1 MAKIIRNNQKVF
13 GDNAAVNN
21 FFQFGNSSVTTKDV
35 GAMQDGNWENGWSS
49 GGVNINGVITPQFQE
64 FNTLS
69 YVATSQ
75 IAYLQQ
81 EGIAEYHAETEYH
94 QNSIVKESGTSNLY
108 VSLVNNNTGNAVNS
122 GGDNAFWKFA
132 GDLLS
137 LVSAQVPVG
146 TINAFASQ
154 VVPANYL
161 ECDGST
167 LSTSQFNDLF
177 NVIGYTYG
185 GNGASFNI
193 PDLRGEF
200 IRGWDNG
207 RGIDSGR
214 TFGGLQLDQFQ
225 GHKHSKQIGTTVD
238 SDDLGDGGAGSWN
251 SDNAQDKTF
260 TASDNLNF
268 ITNQVTVTDGVNGTP
283 RTGSETRSRNV
294 ALKYI
299 IRF

>member
-1 MAKIIRNNQKVF
+1 MAKIVRENQKVF

-21 FFQFGNSSVTTKDV
+21 FFQFGNSSVTTKDLKV
-35 GAMQDGNWENGWSS
+35 MQNGNWENGWSS
-49 GGVNINGVITPQFQE
+49 GGVNINGVITPEFQE

-69 YVATSQ
+69 YVTTSQ

-137 LVSAQVPVG
+137 FVSGQVPVG

-185 GNGASFNI
+185 GSGTSFNI

-214 TFGGLQLDQFQ
+214 TFGGSQLDAFQ
-225 GHKHSKQIGTTVD
+225 GHHHDQFVNSFDRTDDVNSFGGTITDNTNNNTSSVANTIRNPK
-238 SDDLGDGGAGSWN
+238 SDG
-251 SDNAQDKTF
+251 
-260 TASDNLNF
+260 
-268 ITNQVTVTDGVNGTP
+268 INGTP
-283 RTGSETRSRNV
+283 RTGSETRPRNI

>member
-21 FFQFGNSSVTTKDV
+21 FFQFGNSSITTKDV
-35 GAMQDGNWENGWSS
+35 GAMQNGNWENGWSS

-69 YVATSQ
+69 YVTTSQ

-81 EGIAEYHAETEYH
+81 EGIAEWHTETEYH
-94 QNSIVKESGTSNLY
+94 QNSIIKESGTTNLY
-108 VSLVNNNTGNAVNS
+108 VSLTNNNTGNAVNS

-132 GDLLS
+132 GDLVS
-137 LVSAQVPVG
+137 LVSGQVLAGSIIAYSAQ
-146 TINAFASQ
+146 T
-154 VVPANYL
+154 VPAGYL

-167 LSTSQFNDLF
+167 LDTTQYADLF
-177 NVIGYTYG
+177 SVIAYTYG
-185 GNGASFNI
+185 GSGTSFNI

-214 TFGGLQLDQFQ
+214 GFGAAQLDAFQ
-225 GHKHSKQIGTTVD
+225 GHHHDQFVNSFDRTDDVNSFGGTITDNTNNNTSSVANTIRNPK
-238 SDDLGDGGAGSWN
+238 SDG
-251 SDNAQDKTF
+251 
-260 TASDNLNF
+260 
-268 ITNQVTVTDGVNGTP
+268 INGTP
-283 RTGSETRSRNV
+283 RTGSETRPRNI

>member
-1 MAKIIRNNQKVF
+1 MCSTR
-13 GDNAAVNN
+13 VN
-21 FFQFGNSSVTTKDV
+21 S
-35 GAMQDGNWENGWSS
+35 
-49 GGVNINGVITPQFQE
+49 
-64 FNTLS
+64 
-69 YVATSQ
+69 
-75 IAYLQQ
+75 
-81 EGIAEYHAETEYH
+81 
-94 QNSIVKESGTSNLY
+94 
-108 VSLVNNNTGNAVNS
+108 NNNTGNAVNT

-132 GDLLS
+132 GDLVS
-137 LVSAQVPVG
+137 LVSGQVLTGSIIAYSAQ
-146 TINAFASQ
+146 T
-154 VVPANYL
+154 VPAGYL

-167 LSTSQFNDLF
+167 LDTSQYADLF
-177 NVIGYTYG
+177 SVIAYTYG
-185 GNGASFNI
+185 GSGTSFNI

-238 SDDLGDGGAGSWN
+238 SDDLGDGGAGNWN
-251 SDNAQDKTF
+251 SDNTQDKTF

-283 RTGSETRSRNV
+283 RTGSETRPRNV

>member
-1 MAKIIRNNQKVF
+1 MAKIVRNNQKVF

-35 GAMQDGNWENGWSS
+35 GAMQAGNWENGWSS

-108 VSLVNNNTGNAVNS
+108 VSLVNNNTGNAINS
-122 GGDNAFWKFA
+122 GGDNPFWKFA
-132 GDLLS
+132 GDLVS

-146 TINAFASQ
+146 TIHAFASQ

-167 LSTSQFNDLF
+167 LNTSQFNDLF

-185 GNGASFNI
+185 GSGTSFNV

-207 RGIDSGR
+207 RGVDSGR
-214 TFGGLQLDQFQ
+214 AFGILQTDAFQGHYHNLYSIDELLVGNGGGARWQGGQVGFQFQ
-225 GHKHSKQIGTTVD
+225 GANVKEAVS
-238 SDDLGDGGAGSWN
+238 
-251 SDNAQDKTF
+251 
-260 TASDNLNF
+260 
-268 ITNQVTVTDGVNGTP
+268 DGVNGIP
-283 RTGSETRSRNV
+283 RVDNETRPRNV

>member
-1 MAKIIRNNQKVF
+1 MF

-21 FFQFGNSSVTTKDV
+21 FFQFGNSSITTKDV
-35 GAMQDGNWENGWSS
+35 GAMQNGNWENGWSS
-49 GGVNINGVITPQFQE
+49 GGVNINGVITPEFQE

-69 YVATSQ
+69 YVTTSQ

-108 VSLVNNNTGNAVNS
+108 VSLVNNNTGNAINS

-137 LVSAQVPVG
+137 LVSGQVPVG

-185 GNGASFNI
+185 GSGTSFNV

-214 TFGGLQLDQFQ
+214 GFGSSQLDAFQ
-225 GHKHSKQIGTTVD
+225 GHHHDQFVNSFDRTDDVNSFGGT
-238 SDDLGDGGAGSWN
+238 
-251 SDNAQDKTF
+251 
-260 TASDNLNF
+260 
-268 ITNQVTVTDGVNGTP
+268 ITNNTNNNTSSVANTIRNPKSDGINGTP
-283 RTGSETRSRNV
+283 RTGSETRPRNI

>member
-1 MAKIIRNNQKVF
+1 MAKIVRNNQKVF

-35 GAMQDGNWENGWSS
+35 GAMQNGNWENGWSS
-49 GGVNINGVITPQFQE
+49 GGVNINGVVTPEFQE

-69 YVATSQ
+69 YVTTSQ

-94 QNSIVKESGTSNLY
+94 QNSIVKESGTTNLY
-108 VSLVNNNTGNAVNS
+108 VSLTNNNTGNAINS

-132 GDLLS
+132 GDLVS
-137 LVSAQVPVG
+137 LVSGQVPVG

-154 VVPANYL
+154 TVPANYL

-167 LSTSQFNDLF
+167 LNTNQFNDLF

-185 GNGASFNI
+185 GSGTSFNV

-207 RGIDSGR
+207 RGIDSVR
-214 TFGGLQLDQFQ
+214 SFGSSQDFAIDDISGIVLTLRNSGVPASTPPFV
-225 GHKHSKQIGTTVD
+225 SSAGTT
-238 SDDLGDGGAGSWN
+238 SDGTGS
-251 SDNAQDKTF
+251 
-260 TASDNLNF
+260 TASAVKTISFNPSLV
-268 ITNQVTVTDGVNGTP
+268 TNVAN
-283 RTGSETRSRNV
+283 ETRPRNI

>member
-1 MAKIIRNNQKVF
+1 MAKIVRENQKVF

-35 GAMQDGNWENGWSS
+35 GAMQAGNWENGWSS

-81 EGIAEYHAETEYH
+81 EGIAEYHVETEYH
-94 QNSIVKESGTSNLY
+94 KNSIVKESGTSNLY
-108 VSLVNNNTGNAVNS
+108 VSLVNNNTGNAINS

-132 GDLLS
+132 GDLVS
-137 LVSAQVPVG
+137 LASGQVPVG

-185 GNGASFNI
+185 GSGTSFNV

-214 TFGGLQLDQFQ
+214 GFASFQADEFKSHRHFSVFLTDQSDVF
-225 GHKHSKQIGTTVD
+225 
-238 SDDLGDGGAGSWN
+238 DDLTGTQSIGRDSKNGVDDGPHEYNLLGSN
-251 SDNAQDKTF
+251 NEANVGGTSF
-260 TASDNLNF
+260 SG
-268 ITNQVTVTDGVNGTP
+268 GV
-283 RTGSETRSRNV
+283 ETRPRNV

>member
-1 MAKIIRNNQKVF
+1 MAKIVRENQKVF

-21 FFQFGNSSVTTKDV
+21 FFQFGDSSVTTKDV
-35 GAMQDGNWENGWSS
+35 GAMQNGNWENGWSS

-69 YVATSQ
+69 YVTTSQ

-94 QNSIVKESGTSNLY
+94 QNSIVKESGTTNLY
-108 VSLVNNNTGNAVNS
+108 VSLTNNNTGNAVNS

-132 GDLLS
+132 GDLVS
-137 LVSAQVPVG
+137 LVSGQVPVG

-154 VVPANYL
+154 TLPANYL

-167 LSTSQFNDLF
+167 LSTSQFNNLF

-185 GNGASFNI
+185 GSGTSFNV

-214 TFGGLQLDQFQ
+214 AFGSSQTDEFKSHRHFSVFLTDNTNVFDSLTGTQ
-225 GHKHSKQIGTTVD
+225 SIGRDSSNGVD
-238 SDDLGDGGAGSWN
+238 DGNLEYNLLGSNNEADVGGTSFSG
-251 SDNAQDKTF
+251 
-260 TASDNLNF
+260 
-268 ITNQVTVTDGVNGTP
+268 GV
-283 RTGSETRSRNV
+283 ETRPRNV